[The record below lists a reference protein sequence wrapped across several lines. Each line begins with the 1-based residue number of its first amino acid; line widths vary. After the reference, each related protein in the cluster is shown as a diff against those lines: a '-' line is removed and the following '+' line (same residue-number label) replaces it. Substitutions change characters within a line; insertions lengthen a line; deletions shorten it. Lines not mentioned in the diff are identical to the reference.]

1 MPKGKVVDSAELAK
15 KAGNAKSENMVLVG
29 AALEFIPVKKQTIE
43 DSIKARFAEKDPKLV
58 DINIAALEL
67 GQASVQ

>member
-1 MPKGKVVDSAELAK
+1 M
-15 KAGNAKSENMVLVG
+15 VG
-29 AALEFIPVKKQTIE
+29 AALQFIPVKKQTIE

-67 GQASVQ
+67 GAESVQ